1 MELRTSGVPGLL
13 DRDLGQELGAAVGQE
28 LAREGEPG
36 AVGAV
41 GAGAGGPAAH
51 RSQVVQEPSTVLT
64 SGLFLVEFNCL
75 AKHTRPQGHLLS

>member
-36 AVGAV
+36 AVGA
-41 GAGAGGPAAH
+41 GGRGRGSCSTQISGCAGAQHCPY
-51 RSQVVQEPSTVLT
+51 
-64 SGLFLVEFNCL
+64 
-75 AKHTRPQGHLLS
+75 LSIASC